1 MPVRIMTEPP
11 IVVRTVSDVYQFIAM
26 AIQQEQI
33 DRAVKITEAF
43 GATRLILF
51 GSAATELEQ
60 AKDIDLAWDGVAGC
74 KLFEPGARLVK
85 EGKIIDLAARNDP
98 CAV

>member
-1 MPVRIMTEPP
+1 MT
-11 IVVRTVSDVYQFIAM
+11 
-26 AIQQEQI
+26 IQQEQL
-33 DRAVKITEAF
+33 DRAIEIAETF

>member
-1 MPVRIMTEPP
+1 
-11 IVVRTVSDVYQFIAM
+11 M
-26 AIQQEQI
+26 ALAIKHQQL